1 MSNHSNHLRCVLTVT
16 LENMSVHAPVPLPPL
31 QNNSQYCMKHP
42 VVQPSGTCS
51 VREDG
56 REVGGSSPAREL
68 VRKFVRDMLN
78 GKNATIPPAWPGMC
92 GQNVIV
98 SLDKRMKKLCVR
110 SSDPT
115 ADVSVQL
122 AVPLTS
128 IASIAFGCCSPG
140 EGRLM
145 ATELSVTIFL
155 DEGYGPSIVLEFID
169 LEERDTFAICL
180 SMFVDGRKVEVDC
193 REKRSL

>member
-68 VRKFVRDMLN
+68 VRLAELPWSC
-78 GKNATIPPAWPGMC
+78 KNLRL
-92 GQNVIV
+92 V
-98 SLDKRMKKLCVR
+98 SLLPV
-110 SSDPT
+110 
-115 ADVSVQL
+115 
-122 AVPLTS
+122 
-128 IASIAFGCCSPG
+128 
-140 EGRLM
+140 
-145 ATELSVTIFL
+145 
-155 DEGYGPSIVLEFID
+155 
-169 LEERDTFAICL
+169 DTLF
-180 SMFVDGRKVEVDC
+180 
-193 REKRSL
+193 